1 MTTKLKLIDNYDAW
15 TETIIEAKPPEF
27 SEESLALRFA
37 EQHALDLRYVDM
49 WSKWL
54 IWDGKRWAVDE
65 TRRAFDLSRA
75 ICRAASAE
83 CNSNTARNLPAQI
96 MRRSISDSHPARLHD
111 QDDGSGTGGRVSTL
125 HGLS

>member
-65 TRRAFDLSRA
+65 TRRAFDLTRA

-83 CNSNTARNLPAQI
+83 CNSKHRSQLASANYAPVNLGQPSRKI
-96 MRRSISDSHPARLHD
+96 
-111 QDDGSGTGGRVSTL
+111 T
-125 HGLS
+125 